1 MMKLDNWRLKTKA
14 VEVFLNLK
22 KEEA

>member
-1 MMKLDNWRLKTKA
+1 MMRPDNWRLKTEA